1 MEWLKRNAKTVIS
14 ALIILILL
22 EAVGAWYLIDQFRE
36 NYLSGEEAL
45 AVALEDAGLDRNDAQ
60 NADIRLKTEKGSAWY
75 EIGFKAADT
84 AYEYHID
91 AETGDILLVRAQ

>member
-22 EAVGAWYLIDQFRE
+22 EIAVAWYLINQFRE
-36 NYLSGEEAL
+36 KYLSGEEAL
-45 AVALEDAGLDRNDAQ
+45 AFALEDAALDANDAK

-75 EIGFKAADT
+75 EIEFDAGDAV
-84 AYEYHID
+84 YEYRID
-91 AETGDILLVRAQ
+91 AETGEILSFSKK